1 LWLCRK
7 SPWRYAPSP
16 FAKWEICS
24 LRSQVPQF
32 FFVVMPKIPQ
42 ALRAVPLYK
51 VGNLFAALTGATIFL
66 CGYAEN
72 PPGATRRLP
81 LQSGKFVRYAHKCHN
96 FSLWLCR
103 KSSWRCAPSPFTKWE
118 ICSLRSQ
125 VPQFFFVVMPK
136 NPPGAGAPS
145 PFTKWEICSLRSQVP
160 QFLETEDL
168 FITFTYAIISF

>member
-1 LWLCRK
+1 
-7 SPWRYAPSP
+7 
-16 FAKWEICS
+16 
-24 LRSQVPQF
+24 
-32 FFVVMPKIPQ
+32 MPKIPL
-42 ALRAVPLYK
+42 ALRAVPLCK
-51 VGNLFAALTGATIFL
+51 VGNLFATLTSATIFL

-72 PPGATRRLP
+72 PPGAARRPP

-136 NPPGAGAPS
+136 ILLA
-145 PFTKWEICSLRSQVP
+145 LRAVP
-160 QFLETEDL
+160 LYKVGNL
-168 FITFTYAIISF
+168 FATLTSATIFRDRRFVHHIHLCHNFILTPNTIKHASAQN